1 MKKSIL
7 GKILQFIIRI
17 KLLKRLAF
25 FFFYSIIEFKMGDAF
40 MSQVYTGIE
49 LGTDS
54 IKIVVLEKLQN
65 KFHVLASV
73 HSPSEGVS
81 KGQVVDIKK
90 CVSSVRAAL
99 RRVNDMLGIRVIRVI
114 AVVPTTGCHL
124 DIAVGSIEVE
134 DSSCITG
141 EDVSRVLKD
150 ALVGRIDEN
159 RELVTAVPISF
170 TVDEHENIPDP
181 KGMSGAILE
190 TKVVVATVLKEP
202 LYRILEVLKL
212 SGLEAIDVC
221 FTSTGDYYAVRNKRL
236 QKEVGAIIDIGEE
249 TTEVSVFNKGIQI
262 KNAIIP
268 IGSHNVDRDISYIFK
283 IKEEDSR
290 RLKEQFAVS
299 MQAYADSN
307 DSVSVPI
314 GNDKKEISQI
324 GISKVVEARLEEI
337 LNLAKKEIK
346 NLTNREIRYIIVT
359 GGLSELA
366 GFQYLVESIFGIN
379 AKVCNISTMGL
390 RHNRYSSVLGAV
402 QYFDDKMSLRGKN
415 VSMISEGDIQS
426 LMVPDDKT
434 VNSDNII
441 SKVFGHFFD
450 N

>member
-1 MKKSIL
+1 M
-7 GKILQFIIRI
+7 
-17 KLLKRLAF
+17 
-25 FFFYSIIEFKMGDAF
+25 D
-40 MSQVYTGIE
+40 QVYTGIE

-54 IKIVVLEKLQN
+54 IKIVVLEKLHEQ
-65 KFHVLASV
+65 FHVLASV
-73 HSPSEGVS
+73 HSPSDGIV

-90 CVSSVRAAL
+90 CVSSVRVAL
-99 RRVNDMLGIRVIRVI
+99 KRANDMLGIKIIKVI
-114 AVVPTTGCHL
+114 AVVPPSGCML
-124 DIAVGSIEVE
+124 DIAVGSVEV
-134 DSSCITG
+134 DDVITG

-150 ALVGRIDEN
+150 ALVGRIGEEE
-159 RELVTAVPISF
+159 ELVTAVPISF
-170 TVDEHENIPDP
+170 TVDEQDNIRDP
-181 KGMSGAILE
+181 KGMHGGMLE
-190 TKVVVATVLKEP
+190 TKVVIATLPKEP

-212 SGLEAIDVC
+212 SGLETLDIA
-221 FTSTGDYYAVRNKRL
+221 FTSTGDYYAVRNRKL
-236 QKEVGAIIDIGEE
+236 QKEVGAIINIGED
-249 TTEVSVFNKGIQI
+249 TTNVSIFNKGIQI
-262 KNAIIP
+262 KNATIP
-268 IGSHNVDRDISYIFK
+268 IGSHNVDRDITYIFK

-307 DSVSVPI
+307 DSMEVPV
-314 GNDKKEISQI
+314 GDEEKEISQV

-366 GFQYLVESIFGIN
+366 GFQYLVESVFGIS

-415 VSMISEGDIQS
+415 VSMISESDVQL
-426 LMVPDDKT
+426 LMSPDDKT
-434 VNSDNII
+434 INNDNII

>member
-1 MKKSIL
+1 
-7 GKILQFIIRI
+7 
-17 KLLKRLAF
+17 
-25 FFFYSIIEFKMGDAF
+25 

-54 IKIVVLEKLQN
+54 IKIVVAEKVHDR
-65 KFHVLASV
+65 FHVLASV
-73 HSPSEGVS
+73 HSPSAGVS

-90 CVSSVRAAL
+90 CVSSVRVAL
-99 RRVNDMLGIRVIRVI
+99 KRINDMLGIKIIKVI
-114 AVVPTTGCHL
+114 AVVPAAGCFM
-124 DIAVGSIEVE
+124 DIAVGSVEVE

-141 EDVSRVLKD
+141 RDVSEVLED
-150 ALVGRIDEN
+150 ALVGKIEEEY
-159 RELVTAVPISF
+159 ELVTAIPISF
-170 TVDEHENIPDP
+170 TVDEEENIKDP

-190 TKVVVATVLKEP
+190 TKVVVATLPKEP

-212 SGLEAIDVC
+212 SGLEAIDVA
-221 FTSTGDYYAVRNKRL
+221 FASTGDYYAARSSRI
-236 QKEVGAIIDIGEE
+236 QKEVGAIINIGEE
-249 TTEVSVFNKGIQI
+249 STNVSVFNKGIQI
-262 KNAIIP
+262 KNAVIP
-268 IGSHNVDRDISYIFK
+268 VGSHNVDRDISYIFK

-307 DSVSVPI
+307 DTVEVMV
-314 GNDKKEISQI
+314 GNDKKEISQV
-324 GISKVVEARLEEI
+324 GISKVVEARIDEI

-366 GFQYLVESIFGIN
+366 GFQYIVESVFGLH

-390 RHNRYSSVLGAV
+390 RHNRYSSVIGAV
-402 QYFDDKMSLRGKN
+402 QYFDDKMSLRGKD
-415 VSMISEGDIQS
+415 VSMISESDVQV
-426 LMVPDDKT
+426 LMSPGDKT
-434 VNSDNII
+434 INNDNII

>member
-1 MKKSIL
+1 M
-7 GKILQFIIRI
+7 
-17 KLLKRLAF
+17 
-25 FFFYSIIEFKMGDAF
+25 
-40 MSQVYTGIE
+40 
-49 LGTDS
+49 
-54 IKIVVLEKLQN
+54 
-65 KFHVLASV
+65 
-73 HSPSEGVS
+73 
-81 KGQVVDIKK
+81 
-90 CVSSVRAAL
+90 
-99 RRVNDMLGIRVIRVI
+99 
-114 AVVPTTGCHL
+114 
-124 DIAVGSIEVE
+124 
-134 DSSCITG
+134 
-141 EDVSRVLKD
+141 
-150 ALVGRIDEN
+150 
-159 RELVTAVPISF
+159 
-170 TVDEHENIPDP
+170 
-181 KGMSGAILE
+181 
-190 TKVVVATVLKEP
+190 
-202 LYRILEVLKL
+202 
-212 SGLEAIDVC
+212 
-221 FTSTGDYYAVRNKRL
+221 
-236 QKEVGAIIDIGEE
+236 
-249 TTEVSVFNKGIQI
+249 
-262 KNAIIP
+262 
-268 IGSHNVDRDISYIFK
+268 DRDISYIFK

-290 RLKEQFAVS
+290 KLKEQFAVS
-299 MQAYADSN
+299 MQSYADTN
-307 DSVSVPI
+307 DTVEVVV